1 MSENKLPML
10 QKIIASFFLLI
21 FIASLVF
28 MVYRIYTK
36 PAYEAHEKEQ
46 ARILAISTIE
56 FFAKETSGEPGMWE
70 KFESDNIELVIDHMQ
85 IKGNWVINTEFSKEE
100 FFVEVT
106 SSVNSGW
113 NSRSPQS
120 AKFRAKINFDGKIE
134 YEDENAVSAVQMI
147 VRSNSKLNGKVVH
160 FRFPDERKKMPIDIA
175 AEVRSVITDLGEE
188 YLFLK

>member
-56 FFAKETSGEPGMWE
+56 FFAKKTSEEPEMWE
-70 KFESDNIELVIDHMQ
+70 KFENDDIELVIDHMQ
-85 IKGNWVINTEFSKEE
+85 IKGNWVIRTTFLKKES
-100 FFVEVT
+100 FVDAI
-106 SSVNSGW
+106 SSVSSGW

-120 AKFRAKINFDGKIE
+120 ATFRAKINFDGRIE
-134 YEDENAVSAVQMI
+134 YENETAESAVQMI
-147 VRSNSKLNGKVVH
+147 LRSNSKPNGKVVH
-160 FRFPDERKKMPIDIA
+160 FRFPDERKKVPVDISVK
-175 AEVRSVITDLGEE
+175 EWSVITDSGEE

>member
-56 FFAKETSGEPGMWE
+56 FFAKKTSEEPEMWE
-70 KFESDNIELVIDHMQ
+70 KFENDDIELVIDHMQ
-85 IKGNWVINTEFSKEE
+85 IKGNWVIRTTFLKKES
-100 FFVEVT
+100 FVDAI

-120 AKFRAKINFDGKIE
+120 ATFRAKINFDGRIE
-134 YEDENAVSAVQMI
+134 YENETAESAVQMI
-147 VRSNSKLNGKVVH
+147 LRSNSKPNGKVVH
-160 FRFPDERKKMPIDIA
+160 FRFPDERKKVPVDISVK
-175 AEVRSVITDLGEE
+175 EWSVITDSGEE

>member
-1 MSENKLPML
+1 MRENKLPLL
-10 QKIIASFFLLI
+10 QKIIAGFFFLL
-21 FIASLVF
+21 FITSIVF
-28 MVYRIYTK
+28 MAYRIYTK

-56 FFAKETSGEPGMWE
+56 FFAKKTSGEPGMWE

-120 AKFRAKINFDGKIE
+120 AKFRAKINFDGRIE
-134 YEDENAVSAVQMI
+134 YENETAESAVQMI
-147 VRSNSKLNGKVVH
+147 LRSNSKPNGKVVH
-160 FRFPDERKKMPIDIA
+160 FRFPDERKKVPVDISVK
-175 AEVRSVITDLGEE
+175 EWSVITDSGEE

>member
-70 KFESDNIELVIDHMQ
+70 KFESDNIELIIDHTQ
-85 IKGNWVINTEFSKEE
+85 IKGNWVIKTTFLKKES
-100 FFVEVT
+100 FVDAI

-120 AKFRAKINFDGKIE
+120 AKFRAKIYYDGKIE
-134 YEDENAVSAVQMI
+134 YEDEPAASAVRMI
-147 VRSNSKLNGKVVH
+147 LRSNSKPNGKVVH
-160 FRFPDERKKMPIDIA
+160 FRFPDERKKMPSDIA
-175 AEVRSVITDLGEE
+175 AEVRSVITDSGEE
-188 YLFLK
+188 YLVLK